1 MSERSPESAPPSWW
15 QMIWSV
21 LAAMLGVQTEANRKR
36 DFTANRPLPYILIGV
51 LFIVCFVAALIVI
64 VNVVLAAA

>member
-1 MSERSPESAPPSWW
+1 MSNRSGESTSPNWW

-36 DFTANRPLPYILIGV
+36 DFAANRPLPYILIGV
-51 LFIVCFVAALIVI
+51 LFIVCFVAALIII
-64 VNVVLAAA
+64 VNVVLAST